1 MRFDKLL
8 EGKGVIITG
17 AASGIGRATAHLF
30 AEHGANLLL
39 ADLRETELRRVAE
52 AIQAQG
58 GQAIAV
64 TVDVGRMSDIENM
77 VSAGEQIWKAPDVVF
92 SNAASYVMGTA
103 DEISESQWDSTLSI
117 CLKATWMIGHLVLP
131 AMCRNGGGSFIVTSS
146 VHALRGYRRY
156 AAYQAAKGGLDA
168 LTRSMAADFAPGVRV
183 NSILPGAVVTGL
195 WDGISEE
202 ERGKIAL
209 QCPLQRN
216 ADPKEVA
223 LVALFL
229 ASDMSSYITGQ
240 RIVVD
245 GGLSAV
251 SGL

>member
-1 MRFDKLL
+1 M
-8 EGKGVIITG
+8 ITG

-39 ADLRETELRRVAE
+39 ADVRESDLRKVAD
-52 AIQAQG
+52 AIQALG
-58 GQAIAV
+58 GQAIPVAV
-64 TVDVGRMSDIENM
+64 DLGRMTGVEKM
-77 VSAGEQIWKAPDVVF
+77 VKAGEQIWKAPDVVF
-92 SNAASYVMGTA
+92 SNAASYAMGTA
-103 DEISESQWDSTLSI
+103 AEISESQWDSTLAV

-131 AMCRNGGGSFIVTSS
+131 AMAANGGGSFIVTSS

-156 AAYQAAKGGLDA
+156 AAYQASKGGLDA
-168 LTRSMAADFAPGVRV
+168 LTRSMAADFAPQVRV

-202 ERGKIAL
+202 ERAQIAC

-223 LVALFL
+223 VVALFL
-229 ASDMSSYITGQ
+229 ASEMSSYITGQ